1 MSATAMH
8 QAMTSAV
15 AATSKKD
22 RKRQALA
29 AVPAPESAPQ
39 EPPAPPAPLPV
50 PVQITQA
57 DDLSAAVRVALSGAY
72 DALQDLSRSVVEK
85 RLTIVTALCTRKDAS
100 LASVRSALAS
110 KAWKLPAVKARTSEQ
125 KTLASRLS
133 ELKAIASAYFI
144 SSQSDIVEEREYWQ
158 AEIASASAW
167 DNALG
172 AARILIEHHNEAER
186 PARLQRKV
194 ASVAA
199 SLAGDDPAEQERI
212 AAVLTEAASK
222 SAERVAAA
230 KAAGAT
236 GYGDGQKHARGILKR
251 ASGDPLAYLYEYV
264 RGMVATH
271 AYACMLEAI
280 EGGYQFPTNDPE
292 PTPTTKQ

>member
-1 MSATAMH
+1 MH
-8 QAMTSAV
+8 QAMSTAV
-15 AATSKKD
+15 TAPSKKD

-29 AVPAPESAPQ
+29 AVPAPATAADQ
-39 EPPAPPAPLPV
+39 AIKLPAPTPYEISA
-50 PVQITQA
+50 VQVGNA
-57 DDLSAAVRVALSGAY
+57 DDINAAVRVALSGAY
-72 DALQDLSRSVVEK
+72 DALSDLSRSVVEK
-85 RLTIVTALCTRKDAS
+85 RLSIITALCTRKDAS
-100 LASVRSALAS
+100 LASVRTALAS
-110 KAWKLPAVKARTSEQ
+110 KTWNLPAVKARTSEQ

-144 SSQSDIVEEREYWQ
+144 SSQSDITEEQAYWQ

-167 DNALG
+167 DDALG
-172 AARILIEHHNEAER
+172 AARDLIAHHNEVER

-199 SLAGDDPAEQERI
+199 SLAGDDPAEQERL

-236 GYGDGQKHARGILKR
+236 GYGDGQKHARAILKR
-251 ASGDPLAYLYEYV
+251 AGGDPLAYLYEYM

-292 PTPTTKQ
+292 PTTTTKQ